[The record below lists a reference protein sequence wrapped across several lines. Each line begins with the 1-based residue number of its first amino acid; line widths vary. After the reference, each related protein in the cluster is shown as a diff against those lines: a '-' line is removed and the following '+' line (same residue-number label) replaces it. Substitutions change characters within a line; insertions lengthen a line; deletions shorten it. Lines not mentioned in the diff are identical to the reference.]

1 MKNPLKH
8 TFLALVGILAY
19 ANASAMTASEYIQKY
34 KDYAIEQMLVYNIP
48 ASITLA
54 QGMLESDYGN
64 SPLAVYANNHF
75 GIKCHDDWAG
85 PYYMYDDDEK
95 GEHFRKYSSVDDSY
109 RDHAEFLKS
118 RPWYAFLFGY
128 QRSDYRDWA
137 IGLSKAGYATARDY
151 SKRLI
156 SIIEE
161 NGLFAYDTVLQSLH
175 GYQILYDPNETAEAS
190 TVQSQPIVDHIV
202 IQKGDCIY
210 KIARQYCVDVNMLC
224 KINDLTINESLV
236 PGHILYLKSKAVNPQ
251 AKYHIVRQGETVP
264 SIAKLYGVDVKD
276 LCSKNDLTQDSIL
289 TPGDMIF
296 L

>member
-1 MKNPLKH
+1 MKSLQKH
-8 TFLALVGILAY
+8 ISLALAGTLIC
-19 ANASAMTASEYIQKY
+19 ASSFAMTASEYIQKY

-118 RPWYAFLFGY
+118 RPWYAFLFEY
-128 QRSDYRDWA
+128 QRTDYRDWA
-137 IGLSKAGYATARDY
+137 VGLSKAGYATARDY
-151 SKRLI
+151 SRRLI
-156 SIIEE
+156 MLIEE
-161 NGLFAYDTVLQSLH
+161 NKLFAYDTVLQSLH

-190 TVQSQPIVDHIV
+190 MPQPVVDHIV

-210 KIARQYCVDVNMLC
+210 KIARQYCVDVNLLC
-224 KINDLTINESLV
+224 KVNGISINESLV
-236 PGHILYLKSKAVNPQ
+236 PGHILYLKSKAVSQ
-251 AKYHIVRQGETVP
+251 TARYHIVKEGDTVP
-264 SIAKLYGVDVKD
+264 AIAKKYGVDVKD
-276 LCSKNDLTQDSIL
+276 LCQKNDLTQDSIL

>member
-1 MKNPLKH
+1 MNKLLRH
-8 TFLALVGILAY
+8 ISFALTGVLIY
-19 ANASAMTASEYIQKY
+19 ANVSAMTASEYIQKY
-34 KDYAIEQMLVYNIP
+34 KDFAIEQMLVYNIP

-118 RPWYAFLFGY
+118 RPWYSFLFEY
-128 QRSDYRDWA
+128 KRTDYKDWA
-137 IGLSKAGYATARDY
+137 VGLSKAGYATARDY

-156 SIIEE
+156 SLIEE
-161 NGLFAYDTVLQSLH
+161 NNLNSYDTVLQSLH
-175 GYQILYDPNETAEAS
+175 GYEILYDPNETPGFSAP
-190 TVQSQPIVDHIV
+190 QPVVDHIV

-210 KIARQYCVDVNMLC
+210 KIARQYCVDVNTLC
-224 KINDLTINESLV
+224 RVNGLSLNGSLV
-236 PGHILYLKSKAVNPQ
+236 PGHILYLKSSANQQ
-251 AKYHIVRQGETVP
+251 ARYYIVRPGDTVP
-264 SIAKLYGVDVKD
+264 LIAKQFGIEIKD
-276 LCSKNDLTQDSIL
+276 LCQKNDLTQDSIL